1 MPYTT
6 LPEADQDRVDKLNKA
21 LVSNKELIEHR
32 KKMVK
37 LQEEMAGALQ
47 QEILKQY
54 KWEGRVWHD
63 SSSNRPYKATEIMA
77 LDGTTCI
84 ESPLGSH
91 VIPRHHEQKDW
102 QGYARSVCLCCG
114 QKLSSSPSDKER
126 SEIKRK
132 MDAAKKGGFRSL
144 AEYEAWVAEEDK
156 RRSAGM
162 EELRQHNL
170 RVAEA
175 GAQRLA
181 QWQAEVV

>member
-1 MPYTT
+1 MPYTP
-6 LPEADQDRVDKLNKA
+6 LPEADQDRVAKLNKA
-21 LVSNKELIEHR
+21 LVSNKELIEH
-32 KKMVK
+32 KKKLVK
-37 LQEEMAGALQ
+37 LQEEMTGALQ

-77 LDGTTCI
+77 LDGTTCS

-114 QKLSSSPSDKER
+114 QKLFSSPSDKRGWLTDKER

-132 MDAAKKGGFRSL
+132 MDAAHKGGFRSL

-156 RRSAGM
+156 RRLGGGN
-162 EELRQHNL
+162 E
-170 RVAEA
+170 
-175 GAQRLA
+175 
-181 QWQAEVV
+181 